1 MKSTFKP
8 NPLVWLLASPHTG
21 DNTQLLALADNLGW
35 PYEIKKLAYKPGQ
48 TLARLVM
55 GGTLVGLPGDSRKH
69 IKPPYPDLIL
79 GAGRPTEAAALWVK
93 RHANKTV
100 KLVFL
105 GTPWA
110 DLNNFDLVITTPQ
123 YGLPDRP
130 NILRNDL
137 PMHKVTPIKLAQEAK
152 IWAPRFAH
160 LPKPWTAIFV
170 GGSSGPYRFTVDAA
184 RRLAKNANALP
195 GSLLVTT
202 SARTPLEV
210 PTMLQ
215 SALVNPNYFHHWHAD
230 DAENPFFGFLAL
242 ADRFI
247 VTADSISML
256 SEAAATGKPVMLFDT
271 ESGPYAMRQNSA
283 KIGWRGGNLGTTAFR
298 LAMRLAPPSWSRD
311 LRIVHNQLINSE
323 RASWSDSQL
332 QPSNQLSPQT
342 DLARAT
348 TRVRALFN
356 L

>member
-1 MKSTFKP
+1 MKNIFSP

-21 DNTQLLALADNLGW
+21 DNTQLRALADNLGW
-35 PYEIKKLAYKPGQ
+35 PYEIKKLTYRPGQ

-55 GGTLVGLPGDSRKH
+55 GSTLVGLTDGSRKLM
-69 IKPPYPDLIL
+69 KPPYPDLIL
-79 GAGRPTEAAALWVK
+79 GAGRPTEAVALWVK
-93 RHANKTV
+93 RYGNKKV

-123 YGLPDRP
+123 YGLPDRS

-137 PMHKVTPIKLAQEAK
+137 PMHKITPIKLAREAK
-152 IWAPRFAH
+152 IWTPKLAH
-160 LPKPWTAIFV
+160 LPKPWTAILV
-170 GGSSGPYRFTVDAA
+170 GGASGPYRFAPDAA
-184 RRLAKNANALP
+184 LRLAKEANTLA
-195 GSLLVTT
+195 GSVLVTT
-202 SARTPLEV
+202 SARTPPEV
-210 PTMLQ
+210 ATVLQ
-215 SALVNPNYFHHWHAD
+215 NALVNSNYFHHWQAD
-230 DAENPFFGFLAL
+230 DKENPFFGFLAL

-247 VTADSISML
+247 VTDSVSML
-256 SEAAATGKPVMLFDT
+256 SEATATGKPVTLFDT
-271 ESGPYAMRQNSA
+271 ESGPYAMRDGTN
-283 KIGWRGGNLGTTAFR
+283 KIAWRGRDLSTTTFR

-311 LRIVHNQLINSE
+311 LRIVHNQLISAG
-323 RASWSDSQL
+323 RASWPDSEL
-332 QPSNQLSPQT
+332 QSSNQPSPQT